1 MLSGTLARA
10 PSHATAEI
18 AKTTRPP
25 RISGEVA
32 ALMTS
37 EPPVACAR
45 AVATCMPCLSRSWP
59 VAADRTAKSSNPM
72 LVMVMRCL
80 LSVLGASGLSA
91 TFAGLAICHHLTPDR
106 PGSWPARL
114 RRAERPLLGRRLVG
128 HLVGHL
134 VRHLVGHR
142 VVGLPDLAKAVP
154 GDEVEIVAAAQ
165 AALVQPVVAA

>member
-1 MLSGTLARA
+1 MLSGTLACA

-59 VAADRTAKSSNPM
+59 VAADKTAKSSNPM

-91 TFAGLAICHHLTPDR
+91 TFVGFAICHNLTPDR

-114 RRAERPLLGRRLVG
+114 RRAEHLLLGRHPVG

-134 VRHLVGHR
+134 VGHR
-142 VVGLPDLAKAVP
+142 VVSLPDLAKAVP
-154 GDEVEIVAAAQ
+154 GDEVEI
-165 AALVQPVVAA
+165 